1 MREALDSHYVKAA
14 LITVPSPWQVVDVH
28 ASIDS
33 TNLEALRDP
42 CPWRVVVAD
51 YQSAGRGRLTRQ
63 WLAPAGTSIAVSA
76 VVPMPVGR
84 TADVGWLPLLS
95 GMAMRL
101 ALADVA
107 RVAAR
112 LKWPNDVMAQEGTAS
127 PAGGDVA
134 DGGSAGGGGGG
145 VRAGGVRAGGGGVG
159 VGSDG
164 GVDGG
169 LAVHGSPW
177 LKLSGILCETV
188 PGAELVVIGAG
199 ANVTQQR
206 GELAVETATS
216 LALCGAGDVRREDL
230 IVRYLGQLAGLYRT
244 WSAGGAGLEGLR
256 AEYRSA
262 CLTIGLE
269 VDVHQPDGSVAR
281 GTATGVDDVG
291 RLVVTAAGTSRAHA
305 AGDVV
310 HVRRAQPDAGDT
322 A

>member
-1 MREALDSHYVKAA
+1 MREAFDSHYVKAA
-14 LITVPSPWQVVDVH
+14 LITVPNPWQVVDVH
-28 ASIDS
+28 VSIDS

-42 CPWRVVVAD
+42 RPWRVVVAD
-51 YQSAGRGRLTRQ
+51 YQSAGRGRLTRR

-84 TADVGWLPLLS
+84 VADVGWLPLLS

-107 RVAAR
+107 HVAAR
-112 LKWPNDVMAQEGTAS
+112 LKWPNDVLAQEGTAS
-127 PAGGDVA
+127 PAGG
-134 DGGSAGGGGGG
+134 GPAGGGG
-145 VRAGGVRAGGGGVG
+145 AGGGGA
-159 VGSDG
+159 
-164 GVDGG
+164 DGG
-169 LAVHGSPW
+169 LAAHGSPW

-230 IVRYLGQLAGLYRT
+230 IVRYLGQLAALYRT
-244 WSAGGAGLEGLR
+244 WSAGGAGLEALR

-262 CLTIGLE
+262 CLTIGLD

-310 HVRRAQPDAGDT
+310 HVRRAQPEAGHT